1 MKPISETIRKI
12 VGYLNNP
19 AHEGGIWLPNIQ
31 RNFVWNEDQIT
42 RLFDSILREYPIS
55 TLLIWKTM
63 SDTPRRRF
71 IDHYRRAHD
80 HGDFVPGDQTPKLLV
95 LDGQQRLQSLYI
107 GLKGSLEGSELYF
120 DLLSGFDAPPD
131 DIKYRFAF
139 HVSATAPTGHI
150 KFKELVFSDE
160 TQSEARERLIEM
172 MGKAG
177 RTLQSS
183 EVKQLE
189 SNVERTFHTFRDRE
203 MIFYQLLDSIDRPR
217 LYREDDVVEI
227 FIRANSGGTKLG
239 KSELLYSLLKAS
251 WEEAREKLDEL
262 ITELNRTG
270 FAYTQD
276 FVLKTCLTLLEKGA
290 RYEVEKFRVSGV
302 RESIEEQWEKIAAAI
317 SEVADF
323 VQGST
328 FICTDKALPSYLALI
343 PLIYAHYHFP
353 EKSKQAKER
362 DLYLI
367 RTSLCGSFGGSPDS
381 LIDAA
386 VKQIRQDQ
394 GFDCQQQFAV
404 VLDQN
409 RSLHITQD
417 RFFGMGYG
425 SAHIHLLLNWW
436 YRNFNYTPVY
446 KGGLPQVDHIF
457 PDSRLRSIKMLNPE
471 NGRMSLQKYRAAERN
486 QLANCMLLTR
496 DENGSGQKTDQP
508 PEQWFADKDDDYLER
523 HIIPRDRSLLRMDR
537 FDDFVEARKL
547 LLLEKFQPLLVNKT

>member
-1 MKPISETIRKI
+1 MKPISESIRKI

-31 RNFVWNEDQIT
+31 RNFVWSEDQIT

-55 TLLIWKTM
+55 TLLIWKTK

-80 HGDFVPGDQTPKLLV
+80 HGDFVPGDQAPKLLV

-107 GLKGSLEGSELYF
+107 GLKGSLEGRELYF
-120 DLLSGFDAPPD
+120 DLLSGADAPPD

-139 HVSATAPTGHI
+139 HAPATAPTGHI
-150 KFKELVFSDE
+150 KFKDLVFSNE
-160 TQSEARERLIEM
+160 TQSEARDRLIVT
-172 MGKAG
+172 MGEAG
-177 RTLQSS
+177 RTLQPS

-251 WEEAREKLDEL
+251 WEDARQKLDEL

-276 FVLKTCLTLLEKGA
+276 FVLKTCLTLLENGA
-290 RYEVEKFRVSGV
+290 RYEVDKFRVPGV
-302 RESIEEQWEKIAAAI
+302 RESIEERWDEIAAAI

-328 FICTDKALPSYLALI
+328 FIRTDKALPSYLALI

-353 EKSKQAKER
+353 EQSKQANER
-362 DLYLI
+362 DIYLI

-386 VKQIRQDQ
+386 VKQIRLDQ

-436 YRNFNYTPVY
+436 YRDFNYTPVY
-446 KGGLPQVDHIF
+446 RGGLPQVDHIF
-457 PDSRLRSIKMLNPE
+457 PDSRLKSIKMLNPE
-471 NGRMSLQKYRAAERN
+471 NGRMSLQKYRAGERN

-508 PEQWFADKDDDYLER
+508 PEQWFADKDDAYLER
-523 HIIPRDRSLLRMDR
+523 HIIPLDRTLLKMDR
-537 FDDFVEARKL
+537 FEDFVEARKL
-547 LLLEKFQPLLVNKT
+547 LLLEKFQPLLAKNT